1 MTPGVLV
8 ADQKHRR
15 VIDQRATHALAAR
28 RAESCDQQH
37 IVSSLKSSTTTS
49 SALNLRHNLAFSDS
63 NPGILPSRHLPERAA
78 MFVTLAVRLCDVLPR
93 RDKLYFRQPCG
104 LFHPTGEPISHGQG
118 REFCGMRRSEWE
130 MKGRRSAACLQKRRR
145 LVFYPLNSVL
155 FTCPLASTY
164 QRWLA
169 NGLPAKR
176 AATQSASSALG
187 AGPSTVDGTV
197 PTEWRESW

>member
-1 MTPGVLV
+1 MTPGVMV
-8 ADQKHRR
+8 ADQKHCR

-49 SALNLRHNLAFSDS
+49 SALTLRHLAFSDS
-63 NPGILPSRHLPERAA
+63 NPRYSPKQAFARAGGHVRHPCGA
-78 MFVTLAVRLCDVLPR
+78 TPR
-93 RDKLYFRQPCG
+93 RPSSAHKLYFRQPCG